1 MTVEEIDRRA
11 APEFPMAG
19 VADMPE
25 EIELTPL
32 AWRNVVERAI
42 QLVSEDRVALGAD
55 LDCGPTPPGGMRDIR
70 GLPMLTQAMIERGWS
85 ERRIR
90 KFLGENLPQVFGK
103 TGPP

>member
-1 MTVEEIDRRA
+1 
-11 APEFPMAG
+11 MAG

-55 LDCGPTPPGGMRDIR
+55 FDCGPTPPGGMRDIR
-70 GLPMLTQAMIERGWS
+70 GLPMPTQRKIEGGWS

-90 KFLGENLPQVFGK
+90 KFLGEKLPRVFGGI
-103 TGPP
+103 TGLP